1 MIKYESPL
9 ISNGQIEQ
17 LRNIQLDGFQSATL
31 PILFKPVASD
41 DNANTQSLKNALD
54 QLFADADSAISR
66 GVNLLILS
74 DRDIGPDKGAIPA
87 LLAVAGLHH
96 YLIRQGSRTRVSL
109 VLESGEPREV
119 MHYALCSATGWILSI
134 LPCPRICA
142 EFMP

>member
-1 MIKYESPL
+1 M
-9 ISNGQIEQ
+9 
-17 LRNIQLDGFQSATL
+17 
-31 PILFKPVASD
+31 ASD

-96 YLIRQGSRTRVSL
+96 YLIRQGSRTRGFSRLGV
-109 VLESGEPREV
+109 G
-119 MHYALCSATGWILSI
+119 
-134 LPCPRICA
+134 
-142 EFMP
+142 

>member
-9 ISNGQIEQ
+9 VSNGQIEQ

-66 GVNLLILS
+66 G
-74 DRDIGPDKGAIPA
+74 
-87 LLAVAGLHH
+87 
-96 YLIRQGSRTRVSL
+96 
-109 VLESGEPREV
+109 
-119 MHYALCSATGWILSI
+119 
-134 LPCPRICA
+134 
-142 EFMP
+142 